1 MSRSASTFVPAPR
14 RKIRCGITIIELLIA
29 VALTLIIVG
38 AMVRAFK
45 LTSDEISSGRAQMQ
59 CHSLLRT
66 VSETLRRDL
75 QMATCLPK
83 VSSLHEEVA
92 GGFEVVEGEEDE
104 KEHTLLTANSH
115 LGDHDDILW
124 LTVRSSDKP
133 FRGRFNGNI
142 VESNL
147 AEITWWV
154 VHDDTNSDGE
164 AQYDENVRLYRRVLL
179 MRPDLDVSVLPLPQ
193 QTNFDAFY
201 QANDVSVR
209 RDPSGPGLLMN
220 SLSDLS
226 NRRNRFAHDTGTFP
240 HEFLPAVLDSRPY
253 IGNSEGEDLVLDNCV
268 AFDIRVFS
276 PNAPVV
282 HDDDVPPPPVPP
294 GQANPQV
301 PYLLE
306 PSDDGFGSVPPA
318 WITANGGAYVDL
330 GFDGTLAPSIWF
342 SSDSAISSQFVTYP
356 KTWCSWF
363 PGYEFDGIDQD
374 SDGIVD
380 EGTDG
385 VDNDGANGIDDALER
400 EAPPP
405 YAEPLRSIQISIRVI
420 EKRSNTIKQTTVK
433 ESFVPN

>member
-1 MSRSASTFVPAPR
+1 MRPSAFSPFRSTR
-14 RKIRCGITIIELLIA
+14 RSFHCGITIIELLIA
-29 VALTLIIVG
+29 VTLTLIIVA

-45 LTSDEISSGRAQMQ
+45 LTSDEITSGRAQMQ
-59 CHSLLRT
+59 CHTALRN

-75 QMATCLPK
+75 QMATCLPR
-83 VSSLHEEVA
+83 VSALHEEVA

-104 KEHTLLTANSH
+104 KEHTLLTFNSH

-124 LTVRSSDKP
+124 LTVRSTDKP

-142 VESNL
+142 IESNL

-154 VHDDTNSDGE
+154 VHDDTDGDGE

-179 MRPDLDVSVLPLPQ
+179 IRPDLTTAETDFNV
-193 QTNFDAFY
+193 FY
-201 QANDVSVR
+201 QSNDVSVR
-209 RDPSGPGLLMN
+209 REPAGPGLLMN
-220 SLSDLS
+220 SLADLS
-226 NRRNRFAHDTGTFP
+226 NRRNRFAHDTALFP
-240 HEFLPAVLDSRPY
+240 HEFMPAVLDSRPY
-253 IGNSEGEDLVLDNCV
+253 IGRTEGEDLVLDNCV

-276 PNAPVV
+276 PNAPVM
-282 HDDDVPPPPVPP
+282 HDNDVPPPPAPP
-294 GQANPQV
+294 GQPNPQT

-306 PSDDGFGSVPPA
+306 PSDDAFVAPPA
-318 WITANGGAYVDL
+318 AWVTANSGAYVDL
-330 GFDGTLAPSIWF
+330 GFDGTLSPSIWF
-342 SSDSAISSQFVTYP
+342 ASDSLVASQFVTFP

-363 PGYEFDGIDQD
+363 PGYEFDGFDQD
-374 SDGIVD
+374 GDGVID

-385 VDNDGANGIDDALER
+385 IDTDNANGVDDPGER

-420 EKRSNTIKQTTVK
+420 EKRSNTIKQTAIK